1 MSSYS
6 EYLGRMKQ
14 RMQTVKDTRPHRD
27 AGHQT
32 EIVKRIAASGV
43 LDSKTPKSAGVMV
56 LNGPS
61 TRINSYYGKAHSV
74 QDAAIYAD
82 YVSGQAVAQSE
93 MRVNAKTPQINV
105 TCYSSTAI
113 PEYND
118 KLRTD
123 SSLATI
129 QAAKTAYQL
138 GYITNAACEV
148 RGEPPVFAG
157 SCTGKLT
164 VAQQNALK
172 DKVGTRIHTSQ
183 PNA

>member
-123 SSLATI
+123 SSLAAI

>member
-1 MSSYS
+1 
-6 EYLGRMKQ
+6 MKQ

>member
-32 EIVKRIAASGV
+32 EIVKRIAASTV

-93 MRVNAKTPQINV
+93 MRINAKTPQINV

-123 SSLATI
+123 SSLAAI
-129 QAAKTAYQL
+129 QAAKNVYQL
-138 GYITNAACEV
+138 GYVTNAACEV

-157 SCTGKLT
+157 SCTGRLT

>member
-43 LDSKTPKSAGVMV
+43 LDSKTPRSAGVMV

-74 QDAAIYAD
+74 QDAAIYGD

-123 SSLATI
+123 SSLAAI